1 MSQKKKTKLL
11 SVLLFSFIVF
21 LAGIYILQ
29 VIDSGEKKYMIGVKQ
44 KELSLIEK
52 ENSSLKL
59 AVSKN
64 VNLNNVNTKIKELGY
79 AKTGKFEF
87 IIIPSSSV
95 AINN

>member
-64 VNLNNVNTKIKELGY
+64 VNLNNVTLK
-79 AKTGKFEF
+79 
-87 IIIPSSSV
+87 
-95 AINN
+95 